1 MTREQ
6 FFKTMND
13 YDEILLIAR
22 HILEKYDVEE
32 IVSVDGVKV
41 KGENAVI
48 EFTYKWGLLHEKDK
62 CEVPIDEIVDFLQD
76 KAVNGE

>member
-6 FFKTMND
+6 FFKTKND

-22 HILEKYDVEE
+22 HMLEKYDVEE
-32 IVSVDGVKV
+32 MVSLDGVKV

-62 CEVPIDEIVDFLQD
+62 CEVSIDEIVDFYEV
-76 KAVNGE
+76 KKH